1 MSLIPRSRV
10 LFLSVLFS
18 VFAVASALANP
29 DYWKTEINTL
39 TQADAEHPPAQHGIV
54 FVGSSSIRFW
64 TSLEQDF
71 PGLPVIRRGFGG
83 SELADSV
90 FYFDRIVLAYRPDT
104 VVLYAGENDIHAG
117 VSPEKVAADFNDF
130 REKLHSTLPKCRLI
144 YIGLKPSPSRWTEHE
159 KAQRTNALIAEICA
173 HDPLLTFLDV
183 TPPMLGADGKPRP
196 ELFRDD
202 LLHMKPAG
210 YAIWVHLLTPLLK
223 P

>member
-1 MSLIPRSRV
+1 MSFLLRPRALV
-10 LFLSVLFS
+10 LGLLLGLF
-18 VFAVASALANP
+18 VTGASADPA
-29 DYWKTEINTL
+29 YWKKEIDTL
-39 TQADAEHPPAQHGIV
+39 THSDAEHPPAKHGIV
-54 FVGSSSIRFW
+54 FAGSSSIRFW
-64 TSLEQDF
+64 TSLQQDF

-90 FYFDRIVLAYRPDT
+90 FYFDRIVGAYEPRT

-130 REKLHSTLPKCRLI
+130 RLKLHATLPETRLI
-144 YIGLKPSPSRWTEHE
+144 FIALKPSPSRWADHE
-159 KAQRTNALIAEICA
+159 KAQRANALIATACA
-173 HDPLLTFLDV
+173 HDPLLTFLDIY
-183 TPPMLGADGKPRP
+183 PAMLGLDGNPRP

-210 YAIWVHLLTPLLK
+210 YAIWVRMLTPLLK

>member
-1 MSLIPRSRV
+1 MILLPLRRHQLAG
-10 LFLSVLFS
+10 LFLSLLL
-18 VFAVASALANP
+18 ATGLHANP
-29 DYWKTEINTL
+29 AYWAGEINTL
-39 TQADAEHPPAQHGIV
+39 THADAEQPPAQHGIV

-130 REKLHSTLPKCRLI
+130 REKLHSTLPKCRLVF
-144 YIGLKPSPSRWTEHE
+144 IGLKPSPSRWADHE
-159 KAQRTNALIAEICA
+159 KAQRTNALIAETCA

-202 LLHMKPAG
+202 QLHMKPAG
-210 YAIWVHLLTPLLK
+210 YAIWVRLLTPLLK